1 MQTRGW
7 SVGDKLLHPFDPELG
22 IGEVRA
28 IDGRFLEVFFP
39 DADRTVTLTSASRL
53 ERVTLEP
60 GRAARLVASGE
71 QVHVAALE
79 DGRCRLS
86 DGRVVEARAL
96 WPIVAAPSPIDAL
109 VAGRGGSLAAFR
121 NRIDGMR
128 LAELREAGGLGSF
141 LGGRIELFAHQL
153 YTALQAVRADP
164 VRWLLADEVG
174 LGKTIEASLILSA
187 LVRTGRSTRAI
198 VVAPETLAVQW
209 LGELYR
215 KFHQV
220 FSLLDDERLTYTARE
235 FGADFN
241 PFVAHRNSVVSFE
254 RLARDAALREHA
266 LACEPDL
273 VVFDEAH
280 RLCAPELHERIGPL
294 VRQARHALLLTAT
307 PLAAGLQGFY
317 TLLELLHPRAFDSY
331 ASFERAIEAGRAVLP
346 CTSAVRR
353 QDLGGFPPRHPVPI
367 DLESASDDPSRDPR
381 TRWIAQH
388 VAEWRARGEK
398 ALVFVSTLA
407 RLEALRAQLE
417 RATETSVAVFH
428 EALELEERDVRLA
441 RFQEGDGVL
450 LLCSEAGAEGRNFQ
464 FCQRMIHYDL
474 PSDPIRLEQRIGRLD
489 RIGRRLP
496 VEIVYFRCAD
506 ARPDLARLYER
517 LGLFA
522 TPSAG
527 IDAALGGVQDAVERA
542 GAQGAQLDF
551 AALERAV
558 EQARTSAAR
567 AAPRALY
574 PDAYAPSKAAAVLAL
589 VPPDLEQ
596 RTREFCVEAA
606 RQLGLKVVPKGG
618 VARYYLELTGKL
630 GGADHGLDRAS
641 ELATADWG
649 NLLTRVDSLPGVQI
663 NALPG
668 YTSEVRFLG
677 TFDRAEAIQHQSLAF
692 FASGQMLVEGLILEL
707 EDGPRG
713 RSALFELADSGA
725 HGSGLLCLYRN
736 GASWS
741 AVAVDGERQLRP
753 EWVDV
758 LLAGLPNARPFSLP
772 GRGATPA
779 WSAAIRALAEVAAAT
794 QPSAR
799 LCAAAFFRL
808 P

>member
-1 MQTRGW
+1 MQTRW
-7 SVGDKLLHPFDPELG
+7 SVGDRLLSPYDPELG

-39 DADRTVTLTSASRL
+39 DTDRTLTLTAASGL

-60 GRAARLVASGE
+60 GRAARLIASGE

-79 DGRCRLS
+79 EGRFRLT
-86 DGRVVEARAL
+86 DGRVVDAREL
-96 WPIVAAPSPIDAL
+96 WPLATAPSPIDAL
-109 VAGRGGSLAAFR
+109 AAGRGDALEAFR

-198 VVAPETLAVQW
+198 VVAPDTLAVQW

-220 FSLLDDERLTYTARE
+220 FSLLDDERLSHTARE
-235 FGADFN
+235 FGPEFN

-254 RLARDAALREHA
+254 RLASDSALREHA

-280 RLCAPELHERIGPL
+280 RLCAPELHAQIGPL
-294 VRQARHALLLTAT
+294 VRQAHHALLLTAT
-307 PLAAGLQGFY
+307 PLAAGLRGFY
-317 TLLELLHPRAFDSY
+317 TLLELLHPAAFDSY
-331 ASFERAIEAGRAVLP
+331 ASFERAIASGGAVLP

-353 QDLGGFPPRHPVPI
+353 QDLGGFPPRHPVPV
-367 DLESASDDPSRDPR
+367 DLEAASDDPRSDPR
-381 TRWIAQH
+381 ARWIAQH
-388 VAEWRARGEK
+388 VARWRERGEK
-398 ALVFVSTLA
+398 ALVFVGALA
-407 RLEALRAQLE
+407 QLEALRTYLE
-417 RATETSVAVFH
+417 RTTETNVAVFH
-428 EALELEERDVRLA
+428 EALALEERDVRLA
-441 RFQEGDGVL
+441 RFQAGSDVL

-489 RIGRRLP
+489 RIGRRIP
-496 VEIVYFRCAD
+496 VEIVYFRPAG
-506 ARPDLARLYER
+506 ARPDLAGLYER

-527 IDAALGGVQDAVERA
+527 IDAALGGVREAVEQARA
-542 GAQGAQLDF
+542 RGTDVDVD
-551 AALERAV
+551 ALERSV

-567 AAPRALY
+567 AAPRAFY
-574 PDAYAPSKAAAVLAL
+574 PDAYEPSKAAAVLAL
-589 VPPDLEQ
+589 VPPDLEE

-618 VARYYLELTGKL
+618 TARYYLELTGKA
-630 GGADHGLDRAS
+630 GGADFGLDRAT

-663 NALPG
+663 HALPG

-692 FASGQMLVEGLILEL
+692 FASGQMLVEGLLLEL

-713 RSALFELADSGA
+713 RSALLELSGSGTR
-725 HGSGLLCLYRN
+725 GSGLLCIYKD
-736 GASWS
+736 GARWS
-741 AVAVDGERQLRP
+741 ALALDLEARLRP
-753 EWVDV
+753 EWAE
-758 LLAGLPNARPFSLP
+758 LLLSGLSRARPFALP
-772 GRGATPA
+772 
-779 WSAAIRALAEVAAAT
+779 WKSAPPEWAAQVRALAAAAERAE
-794 QPSAR
+794 PHAR

-808 P
+808 R